1 MSGKG
6 EVWVVRESSS
16 DKEKGLGQGDLKSGK
31 GKNDKTLK
39 SKEIEHA
46 RGWKVEL
53 TQKEGEGSM
62 KRCVDEGDRDDWFW
76 RRETGRFDATKQRR
90 ETKMEG
96 FREGNQ
102 HKDLTNQNKE
112 GSRRGRGREKIL
124 TLQIEEEERNEGYSK
139 KQIDT
144 KGVMREIEGFR
155 EGKMKG
161 EGRII
166 ASEKGGV
173 WKGEKGSSEHSD
185 EGERMDMNSSI
196 KIWEEWKVLEIRVI
210 L

>member
-1 MSGKG
+1 
-6 EVWVVRESSS
+6 
-16 DKEKGLGQGDLKSGK
+16 
-31 GKNDKTLK
+31 
-39 SKEIEHA
+39 
-46 RGWKVEL
+46 
-53 TQKEGEGSM
+53 M

-112 GSRRGRGREKIL
+112 GSRRGRGRGREKIL
-124 TLQIEEEERNEGYSK
+124 TLQIEEEDRNEGYSK

-173 WKGEKGSSEHSD
+173 
-185 EGERMDMNSSI
+185 
-196 KIWEEWKVLEIRVI
+196 
-210 L
+210 